1 MSTQKETARVLV
13 IHDEAEDYLDSM
25 KTRFPDMDF
34 QACVDTNSEASV
46 KQFAP
51 EIIFSWK
58 GKPIPAAVH
67 RSYIALPS
75 VEWVHVA
82 GAGIEHLLPFP
93 EGLTVT
99 NSSGICSRFMAETVM
114 AAMLMW
120 NFGFPSYLEQQ
131 RARLWQQNSWG
142 SLSQKTV
149 LIFGVGS
156 IGSAVATLAKSFGMR
171 VLGIKNSL
179 APVDDVDEMF
189 ALDDLHDVLPEADY
203 VCIHVP
209 LTDRTQHFFSVDEF
223 RRMKPSAVL
232 INTARG
238 GVVDEA
244 ALADALIN
252 KWIAGAYLDVF
263 ETEPLP
269 KDSTLWGLPN
279 LVISPHVSDSVA
291 DWPDRFIEFFMSN
304 LERWQ
309 ADQQLL
315 NTVDLNKGY

>member
-1 MSTQKETARVLV
+1 MNTRVLV

-25 KTRFPDMDF
+25 KARFPDMDF
-34 QACVDTNSEASV
+34 QACLDEKSEASV
-46 KQFAP
+46 RQFSP
-51 EIIFSWK
+51 EVIFSWK
-58 GKPIPAAVH
+58 GKPISAAIH

-93 EGLTVT
+93 EGPTVT
-99 NSSGICSRFMAETVM
+99 NSAGICSRFMAETVM

-120 NFGFPSYLEQQ
+120 NFGFPTYLEQQ
-131 RARLWQQNSWG
+131 RTKLWRQNSWNP
-142 SLSQKTV
+142 LSQKTV
-149 LIFGVGS
+149 LIVGVGH
-156 IGSAVATLAKSFGMR
+156 IGSAVATRAKRFGMH
-171 VLGIKNSL
+171 VLGIKNSP
-179 APVDDVDEMF
+179 APVDNVDAMF
-189 ALDDLHDVLPEADY
+189 ALDELHNVLPEADY

-209 LTDRTQHFFSVDEF
+209 LTDRTRHFVGRDELQ
-223 RRMKPSAVL
+223 RMKLSAVL

-244 ALADALIN
+244 ALVDALIN
-252 KWIAGAYLDVF
+252 KWIAGAYFDVF

-269 KDSTLWGLPN
+269 KDSTLWDLPN

-291 DWPDRFIEFFMSN
+291 DWQDRFIDFFMSN

-309 ADQQLL
+309 AGKQLL
-315 NTVDLNKGY
+315 KTVDLNKGY

>member
-1 MSTQKETARVLV
+1 MNTRVLV

-25 KTRFPDMDF
+25 KNRFPDMDF
-34 QACVDTNSEASV
+34 QACPNATSEANV
-46 KQFAP
+46 RRFAP
-51 EIIFSWK
+51 EVIFSWK
-58 GKPIPAAVH
+58 GKPIPAAIH

-120 NFGFPSYLEQQ
+120 SFGFPTYMEQQ
-131 RARLWQQNSWG
+131 RGRLWRQNSWV

-149 LIFGVGS
+149 LIIGVGS
-156 IGSAVATLAKSFGMR
+156 IGSAVATLAKAFKMR

-179 APVDDVDEMF
+179 TPVDDVDKMF
-189 ALDDLHDVLPEADY
+189 ALDDVHNVLPEADY

-209 LTDRTQHFFSVDEF
+209 LTDRTRHFFSRDEF
-223 RRMKPSAVL
+223 QRMKSSAVL

-244 ALADALIN
+244 ALVDALRN
-252 KWIAGAYLDVF
+252 KHIAGAYLDVF

-269 KDSTLWGLPN
+269 KDSTLWDLPN

-291 DWPDRFIEFFMSN
+291 NWQDRFIDFFMSN
-304 LERWQ
+304 LERWG
-309 ADQQLL
+309 AGQQLL
-315 NTVDLNKGY
+315 NTVDLKKGY